1 MEYAYHVGTGICSA
15 DNHFITFAY
24 WFTNVRLRLRCL
36 GFFKTVM
43 YMPNL
48 IMASAFA
55 MLIFSIFSDIDLST
69 SLSSTLPAARLSD
82 FSAIRAVRWDL

>member
-1 MEYAYHVGTGICSA
+1 
-15 DNHFITFAY
+15 
-24 WFTNVRLRLRCL
+24 
-36 GFFKTVM
+36 
-43 YMPNL
+43 MPNL